1 MAEFVK
7 VMNDYRRMC
16 LANDCS
22 TCPLVYGHSSDACR
36 IHLRNNPQTC
46 EPIIEA
52 WAKQHPDPDA
62 IREALRK
69 CADGKC
75 DQTCLFNEQDH
86 CLNKLMHTAAEMI
99 K

>member
-16 LANDCS
+16 LAHNCDS
-22 TCPLVYGHSSDACR
+22 CPLFYGHSSDACR

-46 EPIIEA
+46 ESIIEE

-62 IREALRK
+62 IREALQR
-69 CADGKC
+69 CATGSCPDNCSFRGDGC
-75 DQTCLFNEQDH
+75 IS
-86 CLNKLMHTAAEMI
+86 KLMRTAAEMI
-99 K
+99 R